1 MLLVCETLSTFSVTF
16 IIFFFIIYFLFTA
29 VEFDEPEALIVLL
42 EEELMAIDLLS
53 DDWRMLSL
61 PYLVS
66 LHASAV
72 TYSQHVSGVPRDLWN
87 SIVSAGKR
95 QTQDI
100 YSDRVSAVTNFKLSI
115 AQTSYKVVC
124 MKYVTVRILY
134 NVSII

>member
-1 MLLVCETLSTFSVTF
+1 
-16 IIFFFIIYFLFTA
+16 
-29 VEFDEPEALIVLL
+29 
-42 EEELMAIDLLS
+42 MAIDLLS

-72 TYSQHVSGVPRDLWN
+72 TCSQHVSGVPRDLWN
-87 SIVSAGKR
+87 SIVLAGKR

-100 YSDRVSAVTNFKLSI
+100 YSDRVSSVTNFKLSV

-124 MKYVTVRILY
+124 MKYVTVGMLY
-134 NVSII
+134 NISII